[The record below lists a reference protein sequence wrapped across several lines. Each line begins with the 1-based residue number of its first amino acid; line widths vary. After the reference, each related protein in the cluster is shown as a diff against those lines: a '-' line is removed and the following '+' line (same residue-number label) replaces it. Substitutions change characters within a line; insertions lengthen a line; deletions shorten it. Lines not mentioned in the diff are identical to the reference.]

1 MKSPAKSP
9 FSSMLKETIGLRN
22 RGGQDSLDAARD
34 EKLTP
39 TPRRSIH
46 SYKVSE
52 TTKQVITRNRDGTE
66 TRDVQ
71 HSLERTEN
79 GRVISESSG
88 VFMKYFIK
96 VLKLAAVLALLVAV
110 YLAFTSLKN
119 DESNFDEIMD
129 AVKTANTAQ
138 AESGQDTV
146 APEAPEAPEVPPAAD
161 MMDV

>member
-1 MKSPAKSP
+1 MSPAKSP
-9 FSSMLKETIGLRN
+9 FASMLKETIGLRS
-22 RGGQDSLDAARD
+22 RGGQDSLDAAG
-34 EKLTP
+34 EGKLTP

-71 HSLERTEN
+71 HSVERTEN
-79 GRVISESSG
+79 GRVVSESTG
-88 VFMKYFIK
+88 MKYFIK
-96 VLKLAAVLALLVAV
+96 VLKLSAVLALLVAV

-138 AESGQDTV
+138 AEETV
-146 APEAPEAPEVPPAAD
+146 APEAPEVPEVPPAAD
-161 MMDV
+161 MVDV